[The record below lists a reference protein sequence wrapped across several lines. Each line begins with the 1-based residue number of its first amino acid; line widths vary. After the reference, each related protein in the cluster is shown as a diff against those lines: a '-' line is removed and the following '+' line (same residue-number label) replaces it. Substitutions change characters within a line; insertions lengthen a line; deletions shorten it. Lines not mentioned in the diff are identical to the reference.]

1 MSALKVRLEVAGLGA
16 EKLLNAARAAGIR
29 LYGVRRRR
37 DRTLSVTC
45 AAADGRRLRDMA
57 LERGFSATAPRPVGA
72 LLWGWRLRG
81 RVGLAAG
88 ALVFGALT
96 VYAMGFV
103 WRIDIQGAGAYAGE
117 VRAFLAQIHVQ
128 PGIRRNAVDLAQLRE
143 DLEWRLPRVKW
154 VQTAFSGV
162 TLRVRLIEGTTAETE
177 NETPGDVV
185 AAADGVLTRLTTLA
199 GTPVCRAGEAVRR
212 GQVLIRGEERGK
224 DGAPVPV
231 KARGEAIARRFVT
244 AQAAVSLT
252 EYLTVPTGRETVC
265 WRIATPLGVFRLG
278 DTPDY
283 LQWDLD
289 VQEYRVGGAW
299 IPVVLTRESYREA
312 AIETG
317 VRGEDAAREEAA
329 EAALFRLRQALFR
342 KDVIDKNVEIR
353 MIEGDYILALAYAE
367 ISEDIARFQQSNR

>member
-1 MSALKVRLEVAGLGA
+1 
-16 EKLLNAARAAGIR
+16 
-29 LYGVRRRR
+29 
-37 DRTLSVTC
+37 
-45 AAADGRRLRDMA
+45 
-57 LERGFSATAPRPVGA
+57 
-72 LLWGWRLRG
+72 
-81 RVGLAAG
+81 
-88 ALVFGALT
+88 
-96 VYAMGFV
+96 MGFV

-265 WRIATPLGVFRLG
+265 WRIATPLGAFRLG

-299 IPVVLTRESYREA
+299 LPVVLTRESYREA